1 MKSLLLS
8 VVALVLV
15 AGCAPRNEPF
25 EPAPTQVGSTPATP
39 RVMPQTIGHSVLGRP
54 IEMYS
59 FGAVEGGRPVI
70 VMGAIHGN
78 EPTSA
83 DVSRGLLGELLNDAR
98 AATNGVDGVPVVVIP
113 IANPDGLAA

>member
-1 MKSLLLS
+1 MKRLLF
-8 VVALVLV
+8 VLLMLT
-15 AGCAPRNEPF
+15 GCASDSARSLEPS
-25 EPAPTQVGSTPATP
+25 PVPGPGPT
-39 RVMPQTIGHSVLGRP
+39 RVLPQTIGHSVLGRP
-54 IEMYS
+54 IEMCA

-83 DVSRGLLGELLNDAR
+83 DVSLGLLGELLNDAR